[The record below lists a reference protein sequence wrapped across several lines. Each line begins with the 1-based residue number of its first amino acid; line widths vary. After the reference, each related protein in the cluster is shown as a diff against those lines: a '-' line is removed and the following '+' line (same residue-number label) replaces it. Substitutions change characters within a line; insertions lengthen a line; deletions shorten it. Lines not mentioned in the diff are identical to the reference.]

1 MILSEN
7 LSTPFLLISLYYP
20 PQHFFPNS
28 LALNITCLSYQVP
41 SRTPDSSSSSSSSPP
56 DSVSGAVFAQGL
68 GIDVLGLQRQTLIDL
83 QQMGPS
89 AISEPQ
95 TMYKQCLLAGLLS
108 STPSPATSGGGV
120 GGGANHNNNHSLS
133 SSIGGVLG
141 GGSGGMPST
150 SAQRDALLSLILCH
164 GLVGFLSACA
174 TGKDVGTR
182 LKIAFV

>member
-1 MILSEN
+1 MILNEN
-7 LSTPFLLISLYYP
+7 LSTPYLLISLYYP

-28 LALNITCLSYQVP
+28 LALNITCLSCQVP
-41 SRTPDSSSSSSSSPP
+41 SRTPDSSFSSSSPP

-68 GIDVLGLQRQTLIDL
+68 GVDVLGLQRQTLIDL

-108 STPSPATSGGGV
+108 STPSPATSGCGV
-120 GGGANHNNNHSLS
+120 GGGANHINNNSLS

-174 TGKDVGTR
+174 TGKDVDTR